1 MPKYGICSNNPV
13 ERPNRIFS
21 IAPKTGEHWSMGPSF
36 EWIPDVIPAIPK
48 WANCFHLCQSFIH
61 PDIDMDYIAISI
73 RVQLNRFAFALASR
87 SSDECFS
94 MMATTFL

>member
-1 MPKYGICSNNPV
+1 
-13 ERPNRIFS
+13 
-21 IAPKTGEHWSMGPSF
+21 MGPSF
-36 EWIPDVIPAIPK
+36 EWYLMSYPPYRNGQTVSIY
-48 WANCFHLCQSFIH
+48 ANLFIH

-87 SSDECFS
+87 SSDEGFS